1 MVLVDSPNILLVF
14 SKRESY
20 KDRNQ
25 QRENQQ
31 REEDA
36 GEANVRDDSPNFNYR
51 MNMQD
56 QRLGN
61 AASGSA
67 QRNSSATFKHI
78 PSKVEIEQQSLYEIQ
93 SPDSKDGE
101 LIVDFELIRQPV

>member
-1 MVLVDSPNILLVF
+1 MVFSWGCNLNHQLGLLSLGEDQPDCVYEPTLVEDLLQYSNVRKIKCTSDQTMVLVDSPNTLLVF
-14 SKRESY
+14 SKRDSC

-25 QRENQQ
+25 PY
-31 REEDA
+31 EEDA

-61 AASGSA
+61 ASFG
-67 QRNSSATFKHI
+67 F
-78 PSKVEIEQQSLYEIQ
+78 
-93 SPDSKDGE
+93 G
-101 LIVDFELIRQPV
+101 